1 MTGFDH
7 AGHIWRGLARFYD
20 WVVFT
25 IVWGALL
32 VEFEFIAIDTMLR
45 VGGWFNPE
53 LHFFGAGWGMEV
65 PHSPF
70 FDPDHELWVLTRLAA
85 ITPMVMAFL
94 YEIPLVAL
102 CGQTVGK
109 MLTRVQVVRFDNR
122 QLPGWGRSARRWLVL
137 YGPMLIPIIGWFI
150 TLLIYFV
157 SSKRD
162 PNGRALHDRIAGTIV
177 IASTADTPSG
187 IRSVNGDSGGEGSGQ
202 GPHYGETG

>member
-1 MTGFDH
+1 MTGFDQ

-20 WVVFT
+20 WIVFT
-25 IVWGALL
+25 IVGQALL
-32 VEFEFIAIDTMLR
+32 IEFELIAIDNMLR

-53 LHFFGAGWGMEV
+53 LYFYGATWTTIV
-65 PHSPF
+65 PNSPF
-70 FDPDHELWVLTRLAA
+70 FNPDHELWLLTRLVV
-85 ITPMVMAFL
+85 ITPMVLAFL

-109 MLTRVQVVRFDNR
+109 MLTRTQVVRFDNGH
-122 QLPGWGRSARRWLVL
+122 LPGWGRSARRWLVL
-137 YGPMLIPIIGWFI
+137 YGPMLIPIIGWII

-177 IASTADTPSG
+177 VASTAAMPSG
-187 IRSVNGDSGGEGSGQ
+187 IRGVSSESGGEG
-202 GPHYGETG
+202 